1 MQRMRLCKN
10 LRSKE
15 VSDEKGKGMLWTMEC
30 HIKIGHRELSVISRG
45 ACDCDPALGA
55 AGIHSQYFNYGDC
68 LSKYTQ
74 AATNR
79 NQLETAAFSQLITR
93 SSGCLPMQKHTRH
106 SLFTPPPHC
115 LHTQETGSQSPVEF
129 CGTVFIPSVRS

>member
-1 MQRMRLCKN
+1 MQQMRLCKN

-15 VSDEKGKGMLWTMEC
+15 VSDEKGKGMLWTIEC
-30 HIKIGHRELSVISRG
+30 HIKIGHREFSVISRG

-68 LSKYTQ
+68 LSKDTQ

-93 SSGCLPMQKHTRH
+93 SSGCLPMQKHRRH
-106 SLFTPPPHC
+106 TLFTPPPHC
-115 LHTQETGSQSPVEF
+115 QSPLQLLQ
-129 CGTVFIPSVRS
+129 